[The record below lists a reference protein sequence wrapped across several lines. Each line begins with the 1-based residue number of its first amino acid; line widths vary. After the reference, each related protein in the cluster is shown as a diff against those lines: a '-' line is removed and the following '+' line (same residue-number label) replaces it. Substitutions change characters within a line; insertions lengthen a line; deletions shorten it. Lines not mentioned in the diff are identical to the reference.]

1 MPWSTLPRIPN
12 CGTCTKTNPRKV
24 QKSSDW
30 VFKAVPTI
38 AYLRL
43 VPLSRSFQLI
53 LARQSRCT
61 TSVEPLGFR
70 RREHWVPALF
80 QCIFLA
86 VGFAQSEPAAAQSA
100 AGHFDFPAPANN
112 RWVGTV
118 LETAPLLGFQTH
130 AAAAVGRDRWMGPVR
145 ATAWAGLGAGYRFH
159 AGDFPFDVYGA
170 GYGLSVPAGVQ
181 LAWSLR
187 NKPGQPP
194 VRLGLDLG
202 ARLQYDVFQQITDE
216 RIYIRYEEPHLPHWG
231 WAPRGSLFI
240 EVQHASGRCT
250 QFHYGLVNWGVVL
263 RGKAW

>member
-130 AAAAVGRDRWMGPVR
+130 AGAAVGRDRWMGPVR

-170 GYGLSVPAGVQ
+170 GYGLSLPAGVQ

-187 NKPGQPP
+187 NQPGQTP

-240 EVQHASGRCT
+240 EVQHPSGRCT
-250 QFHYGLVNWGVVL
+250 QFHCGLLNWGVVL
-263 RGKAW
+263 RGKAF